1 MGLYNQLAIVFFF
14 VLLITAWALTVAAL
28 ALPSW
33 VTSDTLE
40 IGLFKVCL
48 TSPSTSCSKI
58 SSQVHFKYFWLDPLR
73 IVRLSS
79 WPAVFI
85 QDVENKTWLAAGAL
99 LIIGLIFLG
108 ITIILAIASLCTYR
122 FIRPSKFFMGIAD
135 VFIVVGTIVVPI
147 GYNVLGDDCGS
158 AGVNSCGLT
167 CSNGSN
173 DFGYF
178 SLCDPWE
185 VGQAMYLL
193 IAAVII
199 LFIASL
205 TASCVRSK
213 TPTYEA

>member
-135 VFIVVGTIVVPI
+135 VFIVVVSSAFL
-147 GYNVLGDDCGS
+147 NASFFLVLIPNASDFPGGNDCG
-158 AGVNSCGLT
+158 ADRLQ
-167 CSNGSN
+167 CS
-173 DFGYF
+173 
-178 SLCDPWE
+178 
-185 VGQAMYLL
+185 
-193 IAAVII
+193 
-199 LFIASL
+199 
-205 TASCVRSK
+205 R
-213 TPTYEA
+213 

>member
-58 SSQVHFKYFWLDPLR
+58 SS
-73 IVRLSS
+73 
-79 WPAVFI
+79 

>member
-58 SSQVHFKYFWLDPLR
+58 SSQ
-73 IVRLSS
+73 
-79 WPAVFI
+79 
-85 QDVENKTWLAAGAL
+85 DVENKTWLAAGAL

-135 VFIVVGTIVVPI
+135 VFIVVVSSAFL
-147 GYNVLGDDCGS
+147 NASFFLVLIPNASDFPGGNDCG
-158 AGVNSCGLT
+158 ADRLQ
-167 CSNGSN
+167 CS
-173 DFGYF
+173 
-178 SLCDPWE
+178 
-185 VGQAMYLL
+185 
-193 IAAVII
+193 
-199 LFIASL
+199 
-205 TASCVRSK
+205 R
-213 TPTYEA
+213 